1 MNQAELNARYNS
13 TKAEL
18 NKISNTDE
26 QFLYATLTKYIPK
39 IGYIHQLSFEQL
51 LEAKKFLNDLNAGSN
66 TKEMEELGITAAEVK
81 EAVTDKFQGVRLAV
95 WEADLKTRIIE
106 LRLQNRISNL
116 THDLGILARNL
127 DKDAIRSNDLAGLS
141 KEVIA
146 E

>member
-18 NKISNTDE
+18 NKISNADE

-39 IGYIHQLSFEQL
+39 IGYIHQLSFDQL
-51 LEAKKFLNDLNAGSN
+51 LEAKKFLNDLNSGAN
-66 TKEMEELGITAAEVK
+66 TKEMEELGITADEVK
-81 EAVTDKFQGVRLAV
+81 DVVTDKFQGVRLAV
-95 WEADLKTRIIE
+95 WNSDIQTRITE
-106 LRLQNRISNL
+106 LRLQRRISNL

-127 DKDAIRSNDLAGLS
+127 DKDALRDNDLAGLYS
-141 KEVIA
+141 EVIT